1 MRTGSHGRR
10 EKVAFYVDAIQ
21 GSGYGLSM
29 IMKTKQ
35 QKQQK
40 TWYAINYPAGQAVN
54 ANTGLRYGTYRA
66 FPSSTARDEWV
77 NSGGDFRTSSNWRE
91 KILASDLEIRAI
103 RREEERNPEPWSVI
117 ENAATA

>member
-1 MRTGSHGRR
+1 MRTGSQGRR
-10 EKVAFYVDAIQ
+10 KKVAFYVDAIQ

-40 TWYAINYPAGQAVN
+40 TWYAINYPCGLSVN